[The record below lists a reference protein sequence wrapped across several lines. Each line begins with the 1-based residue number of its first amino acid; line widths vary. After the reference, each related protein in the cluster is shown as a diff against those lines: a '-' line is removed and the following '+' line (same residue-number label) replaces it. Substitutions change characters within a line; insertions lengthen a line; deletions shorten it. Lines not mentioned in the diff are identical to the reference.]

1 LHYSSSSTLTTFFF
15 FHFSRHPL
23 PLHSF
28 PTRRSSDLSDALKIL
43 LSKINNDRI
52 KVNKVRP
59 YVNHRI
65 GLFCLAGRLCVGDF
79 AGSITN
85 HWCHERPRC
94 LAAPGT
100 EFSVGAVCGHDC
112 LVWVFDGRL
121 LF

>member
-65 GLFCLAGRLCVGDF
+65 GLFCLAGRLCIGDF
-79 AGSITN
+79 AGGITRSEE
-85 HWCHERPRC
+85 HTSELQSRFD
-94 LAAPGT
+94 L
-100 EFSVGAVCGHDC
+100 VC
-112 LVWVFDGRL
+112 RL
-121 LF
+121 LLEKKNKNSNIDKRDK